1 MQEYAKTFY
10 KSKAWQHCRDAY
22 ARSKGGLCEMCLAM
36 GMYRAGRV
44 VHHIT
49 HLNPENIGNPDI
61 TLGWDNLM
69 LLCADH
75 HAQVHRHNERRYIVR
90 EGGGIVAI

>member
-1 MQEYAKTFY
+1 
-10 KSKAWQHCRDAY
+10 
-22 ARSKGGLCEMCLAM
+22 MCLAM

-44 VHHIT
+44 VHHII
-49 HLNPENIGNPDI
+49 HLNPENIGNPGI

-75 HAQVHRHNERRYIVR
+75 HAQVHRHNERRFFVGADGKIISIYPPIV
-90 EGGGIVAI
+90 